1 MYKSHS
7 FGNMSQ
13 ASSSSG
19 GGVAQSYFPI
29 DPTFLPEQLE
39 GGMSVEPT
47 LAVDDVSPV
56 LAVVEDYFP
65 SSDAPFPD
73 LARANLEKALDDL
86 QNKKAFYQQKWF
98 VPSIILGG
106 ISVGLGI
113 YIYQNRG

>member
-7 FGNMSQ
+7 FGNMSKE
-13 ASSSSG
+13 
-19 GGVAQSYFPI
+19 VAKSYYPDVDLFT
-29 DPTFLPEQLE
+29 DPLE

-56 LAVVEDYFP
+56 LAVVEKYYP
-65 SSDAPFPD
+65 TSDAPFPD
-73 LARANLEKALDDL
+73 LARAALEKSFYEA

-98 VPSIILGG
+98 IPSIILGG
-106 ISVGLGI
+106 VSVGLGI

>member
-13 ASSSSG
+13 A
-19 GGVAQSYFPI
+19 VAKSYYPDVDLLT
-29 DPTFLPEQLE
+29 DPLE
-39 GGMSVEPT
+39 GGMSAEPT

-65 SSDAPFPD
+65 SSDAPLPD
-73 LARANLEKALDDL
+73 VARANLEKALDDL

-98 VPSIILGG
+98 IPSIVLGG